1 MCLTIMLDQTQ
12 VNDPNIIIIII
23 IFKKSHMISLHILFF
38 FFLQQRDGRYLNLD
52 SSHTKDRTNH

>member
-23 IFKKSHMISLHILFF
+23 VIIIFKKSHMISLHILFF
-38 FFLQQRDGRYLNLD
+38 FYNKGMEDI
-52 SSHTKDRTNH
+52 